1 MKWFDPSSLYKG
13 QLPVH
18 WLLTSLMFDLS
29 EGFSGKQGSS
39 DQTCLASFVGF
50 VTSLS
55 SKQQLSSSSRT
66 TFRTFFIQSQNMFRT
81 CSSKHVQNGKNRQ
94 KHTFEHHHIR
104 KLRSTSNHVQS
115 VVRNRTRAELV
126 HLHWD
131 WGSDPSRLFR
141 APSQMLQRYKAN
153 KKVKLF
159 VKQCVKPMSN
169 QCQTNV
175 MIMTHERHWK
185 LREAP
190 HFSESSELELCRI
203 RHRVVALSCWS
214 CSAKSSG
221 TASSEVPGT
230 SSFNPVQHGNSH
242 GKLWFG
248 RSILHKFSFNL

>member
-1 MKWFDPSSLYKG
+1 
-13 QLPVH
+13 
-18 WLLTSLMFDLS
+18 MFDLS

-94 KHTFEHHHIR
+94 KSATFEHHHIR
-104 KLRSTSNHVQS
+104 KLGSTSNHVQS

-190 HFSESSELELCRI
+190 HFSESSELDLCRI
-203 RHRVVALSCWS
+203 RHRVVALSC
-214 CSAKSSG
+214 
-221 TASSEVPGT
+221 
-230 SSFNPVQHGNSH
+230 
-242 GKLWFG
+242 
-248 RSILHKFSFNL
+248 